1 MKLSRISTIIKSGFF
16 LLMFLSGNLI
26 AQDNDTII
34 SDTMVSDLDSSA
46 IEAVSPF
53 DSYFEPLSS
62 SEAEGYYDQINTEGK
77 INNYRNV
84 PDNRSVNDS
93 RISDPHYIFAD
104 EYEDSLNALLKMV
117 ETETGY
123 QMAVVCLNSIG
134 DNDPTTYAHD
144 LFNHWGIGEAGKDNG
159 FLCLVINDIHRVEF
173 ANGYGTEQVLSD
185 LQGEDIRQNEMIPHF
200 KNNDYTTG
208 IFRGMQAV
216 ADVFYGVP
224 PDYYSEIET
233 SSDYSSDYYD
243 SDYDESG
250 YSTPFYKRP
259 LIRFYI
265 KLALFLTGAWL
276 IVLIISFLMKD
287 YHKRYN
293 TLKFFTLLIFPI
305 MFPVPFLGLYFVN
318 KWLMNKWRNAERFS
332 HLTGEF
338 MIKLS
343 ESEDDE
349 FLAKGQIKE
358 EVLKSIDYDV
368 WITPDMKTEVLVL
381 AYKSWFSKY
390 RKCPKCKHKTY
401 NKDYDRV
408 ITAATYS
415 SSGRGERKYSCK
427 NCSHSK
433 ITTYTIPKKVKS
445 SSGGYSSS
453 GSSYSGGSSY
463 SSGSSSSG
471 GSSWGGGSSGGGGG
485 GSSW

>member
-1 MKLSRISTIIKSGFF
+1 MKLSRISTIIRTGFIF
-16 LLMFLSGNLI
+16 LFFVSSQAI
-26 AQDNDTII
+26 AQDNDSLEVDSTIVETDP
-34 SDTMVSDLDSSA
+34 S
-46 IEAVSPF
+46 SPF
-53 DSYFEPLSS
+53 ESYFEPLSS
-62 SEAEGYYDQINTEGK
+62 SEAEQYYNEINTSGK

-84 PDNRSVNDS
+84 PNNRISNDS
-93 RISDPHYIFAD
+93 RISDPHFMIGD
-104 EYEDSLNALLKMV
+104 PWQDSLDAILKMV
-117 ETETGY
+117 ENETGY
-123 QMAVVCLNSIG
+123 QMAVVCVNSIG

-144 LFNHWGIGEAGKDNG
+144 LFNHWGIGESGKDNG

-233 SSDYSSDYYD
+233 STDSDYSSDYYE
-243 SDYDESG
+243 YEDES
-250 YSTPFYKRP
+250 YSRSLSERP
-259 LIRFYI
+259 LLMFYI
-265 KLALFLTGAWL
+265 RLGILLTGIWL
-276 IVLIISFLMKD
+276 IVLIISFLVKD
-287 YHKRYN
+287 LHRRYHL
-293 TLKFFTLLIFPI
+293 LKFFTLLIFPI
-305 MFPVPFLGLYFVN
+305 LFPVPFLGLYFLN
-318 KWLMNKWRNAERFS
+318 KWLMNKWRNTERFS
-332 HLTGEF
+332 HSTGEF

-349 FLAKGQIKE
+349 FLKKGQIKE
-358 EVLKSIDYDV
+358 EALTSIDYDV
-368 WITPDMKTEVLVL
+368 WVTPDRESEILVL
-381 AYKSWFSKY
+381 GYKRWFTKY
-390 RKCPKCKHKTY
+390 RKCPKCKYKTY

-408 ITAATYS
+408 ISAATYS
-415 SSGRGERKYSCK
+415 SSGTGERKYSCK

-433 ITTYTIPKKVKS
+433 ITRYTIPKKTKS

-453 GSSYSGGSSY
+453 GSSYGGGSSY
-463 SSGSSSSG
+463 SSGSSSSSSG